1 MLPIGWFPQDGNKA
15 VYYFNIVN
23 NSFVCSAD
31 TGIQA
36 QSLLVSD
43 LGQHFETSQFSFV
56 LWALYQG
63 RHKWEW
69 FDSCVG
75 NIRLWSYSVTLL
87 CDWSPCIALFED
99 SFVCVAEVRLYT

>member
-56 LWALYQG
+56 LWALY
-63 RHKWEW
+63 
-69 FDSCVG
+69 
-75 NIRLWSYSVTLL
+75 
-87 CDWSPCIALFED
+87 
-99 SFVCVAEVRLYT
+99 